1 MVNLTTS
8 LGKLILKNPVLV
20 ASGTFGYGLE
30 YQDIVGIEKLG
41 ALVLKT
47 ITLKP
52 REGNSPPRIWETPSG
67 MLNAIGLQNVG
78 IDNFLDAKL
87 PLLKKFDVPLII
99 NIAGETIDEYV
110 ELANRL
116 DEVNEIAAIELNVSC
131 PNVRP
136 VRNGISNGVKKAV
149 MRFGEDAS
157 LLEELVKAVRKTTK
171 KVLITKLTPN
181 VTDITAIA
189 KSAEGAGSDILS
201 LVNTFLGMAI
211 DTNSRHPRLGYTTGG
226 LSGPAIRPIA
236 VRMVWQVAKAVK
248 VPVIGMGGIVSL
260 EDALEFI
267 IAGAAAISIGTANF
281 INPKAALE
289 IIDGLGRYMEKNNIK
304 DLSEIRGKLIEK

>member
-1 MVNLTTS
+1 MANLTTS
-8 LGKLILKNPVLV
+8 LGKLIFKNPVLV

-30 YQDIVGIEKLG
+30 YQGIVGLEKLG

-87 PLLKKFDVPLII
+87 PLLKKIDVPIII

-116 DEVNEIAAIELNVSC
+116 DGVNEIAAIELNVSC
-131 PNVRP
+131 PNV
-136 VRNGISNGVKKAV
+136 KKGG

-157 LLEELVKAVRKTTK
+157 LLEELVKAVRKITK

-181 VTDITAIA
+181 VTDIVSIA
-189 KSAEGAGSDILS
+189 KSAEGAGSDVLS

-211 DTNSRHPRLGYTTGG
+211 DTNSRRPRLGYTTGG

-248 VPVIGMGGIVSL
+248 VPVIGMGGIASL

-267 IAGAAAISIGTANF
+267 IAGATAISIGTANF

-289 IIDGLGRYMEKNNIK
+289 IIDGLARYMEKNNIK

>member
-78 IDNFLDAKL
+78 IDNFLDTKL

-99 NIAGETIDEYV
+99 NIAGETIDEYI

-116 DEVNEIAAIELNVSC
+116 DGVNEIAAIELNVSC

-136 VRNGISNGVKKAV
+136 VGNGISNGVKKAV
-149 MRFGEDAS
+149 MRFGEDAG
-157 LLEELVKAVRKTTK
+157 LLAELVKAVRRATK
-171 KVLITKLTPN
+171 KNLITKLTPN

-189 KSAEGAGSDILS
+189 KSAEGAGSDVLS

-211 DTNSRHPRLGYTTGG
+211 DTNSRRPRLGYTTGG

-248 VPVIGMGGIVSL
+248 VPVIGMGGIASL

-304 DLSEIRGKLIEK
+304 

>member
-1 MVNLTTS
+1 MANLTTS
-8 LGKLILKNPVLV
+8 LGKLIFKNPVLV

-30 YQDIVGIEKLG
+30 YQDIVGLEKLG

-87 PLLKKFDVPLII
+87 PLLKKFDVPIII
-99 NIAGETIDEYV
+99 NIAGETIDEYI

-116 DEVNEIAAIELNVSC
+116 DGVNEIAAIELNVSC
-131 PNVRP
+131 PNV
-136 VRNGISNGVKKAV
+136 KKGG
-149 MRFGEDAS
+149 MRFGEDVEAVA
-157 LLEELVKAVRKTTK
+157 ELVKAVRRVTK
-171 KVLITKLTPN
+171 KILITKLTPN
-181 VTDITAIA
+181 VTDIVIIA
-189 KSAEGAGSDILS
+189 KSAEGAGSDVLS

-211 DTNSRHPRLGYTTGG
+211 DTNSRRPRLGYTTGG

-248 VPVIGMGGIVSL
+248 VPVIGMGGIASL

-267 IAGAAAISIGTANF
+267 IAGATAISIGTANF

>member
-1 MVNLTTS
+1 MNLTTS

-52 REGNSPPRIWETPSG
+52 REGNYPPRIWETPSG

-87 PLLKKFDVPLII
+87 PLLKKFDVPIII

-116 DEVNEIAAIELNVSC
+116 DRVNEIAAIELNVSC
-131 PNVRP
+131 PNV
-136 VRNGISNGVKKAV
+136 KKGG
-149 MRFGEDAS
+149 MRFGEDAG
-157 LLEELVKAVRKTTK
+157 LLAELVKAVRLATK

-189 KSAEGAGSDILS
+189 RSAEGAGSDVLS

-211 DTNSRHPRLGYTTGG
+211 DTNSRRPRLAYTTGG

-248 VPVIGMGGIVSL
+248 VPVIGMGGIASL
-260 EDALEFI
+260 EDALQFI
-267 IAGAAAISIGTANF
+267 IAGATAISIGTANF
-281 INPKAALE
+281 INPKVALE
-289 IIDGLGRYMEKNNIK
+289 IIDGLGIYMEKNNIK
-304 DLSEIRGKLIEK
+304 DLSEIRGKLIER

>member
-1 MVNLTTS
+1 MNLTTS
-8 LGKLILKNPVLV
+8 LGNLVLKNPVLV

-30 YQDIVGIEKLG
+30 YQDIVELEKLG

-47 ITLKP
+47 ITLNP

-87 PLLKKFDVPLII
+87 PLFKKIDVPIII

-116 DEVNEIAAIELNVSC
+116 DGVNEIAAIELNVSC
-131 PNVRP
+131 PNV
-136 VRNGISNGVKKAV
+136 KKGG
-149 MRFGEDAS
+149 MRFGEDSS
-157 LLEELVKAVRKTTK
+157 LLEELVKAVRRATK
-171 KVLITKLTPN
+171 KNLITKLTPN

-189 KSAEGAGSDILS
+189 KSAEGAGSDVLS

-248 VPVIGMGGIVSL
+248 VPVIGMGGIASL

-267 IAGAAAISIGTANF
+267 IAGAAAISTGTANF
-281 INPKAALE
+281 INPNIAVE

-304 DLSEIRGKLIEK
+304 DLSEIRGKV